1 MKARTLIVAIG
12 ASVAL
17 VGATVQPAGAKVAST
32 CSVSQQKV
40 LTFGNGT
47 KAPTY
52 EIVGRQ
58 AVGYTGSGWRYPQ
71 AASTKSCGAAK
82 TAAKKTVAPKATTA
96 TALQTVAADHPTND
110 QCTLAWE
117 AEDETY
123 AAVGVQACVG

>member
-32 CSVSQQKV
+32 CSVSRQKV
-40 LTFGNGT
+40 LTLGNGT

-58 AVGYTGSGWRYPQ
+58 PVGYTGSGWRYPQ
-71 AASTKSCGAAK
+71 SASTKACGAAK
-82 TAAKKTVAPKATTA
+82 TAATKVVVKSA
-96 TALQTVAADHPTND
+96 TALQTVASDHPTND

>member
-32 CSVSQQKV
+32 CAVSQHKV
-40 LTFGNGT
+40 LTLGNGT

-58 AVGYTGSGWRYPQ
+58 PVGYTGSGWRYPQ
-71 AASTKSCGAAK
+71 AASTKACGASK
-82 TAAKKTVAPKATTA
+82 TATTKVGSKQATA

-110 QCTLAWE
+110 QCTLTWQ